1 MPAAEPPVVDSIQ
14 DLAAAYPSLPI
25 APNGSVINI
34 LAAPNGLT
42 WQGLE
47 IDEEDMIERLRIFG
61 ASIPDAY
68 VRIQAF
74 PETPFER
81 VRALAVT
88 AKEAGFSRISVV
100 LPSAR

>member
-1 MPAAEPPVVDSIQ
+1 MVSQTVE
-14 DLAAAYPSLPI
+14 DLAAAHPSLPI
-25 APNGSVINI
+25 GPNGSVINI

-47 IDEEDMIERLRIFG
+47 VEEEDMIERLHIFG

-68 VRIQAF
+68 IRIQAF
-74 PETPFER
+74 RETPVER
-81 VRALAVT
+81 VRTILDAARD
-88 AKEAGFSRISVV
+88 AGFSRISVV